1 MGFMGDNPVRPT
13 VTRKKKDFVFFF
25 RCKEGENERREE
37 MEGRGLCC
45 NREGK

>member
-13 VTRKKKDFVFFF
+13 VTRKKKKILCSSFDV
-25 RCKEGENERREE
+25 RKERMRGEE
-37 MEGRGLCC
+37 MEGRELCC